1 MKRTQT
7 EQAQLLS
14 TTNSKRQKAFELV
27 QHSASCDCYV
37 CVLPDGRPKSVFQL
51 AMVRLNKWKSHEIYS
66 QVQDNKFRQRIS
78 LGWSEYL
85 FGPSLVHWT
94 KAYLWDAFYRERF
107 AVACFVLQNT
117 VTADIPMFQAW
128 LGNLIG
134 TEKIRSIYNVALFC
148 PAVRDSDNAA
158 LIALLWSTV
167 RNRRDIAHLDS
178 MPILQGAISDK
189 FRELVSIEL
198 KKL

>member
-7 EQAQLLS
+7 EEAQPLL
-14 TTNSKRQKAFELV
+14 NDSKRQKGYELV
-27 QHSASCDCYV
+27 QHSVSCDCHV
-37 CVLPDGRPKSVFQL
+37 CVLPNGRPQSVFQL
-51 AMVRLNKWKSHEIYS
+51 AMVRLNKWKSHGRYT
-66 QVQDNKFRQRIS
+66 QTQDSKFRHRIS

-85 FGPSLVHWT
+85 FSSSLVHCT
-94 KAYLWDAFYRERF
+94 KTYLWDAFYRERF

-117 VTADIPMFQAW
+117 VTSDISLFQDW

-167 RNRRDIAHLDS
+167 RNRRDVARLAS
-178 MPILQGAISDK
+178 LPTLQGAISDK
-189 FRELVSIEL
+189 FRELASMEL
-198 KKL
+198 KKQ